1 MNFTHRTYTFSRSNQ
16 NNAWFTVMHYHV
28 QLYTHRRRLSG
39 QPGHV
44 PPIIEKRR
52 CIYHFLPPFAPNIF
66 DKSTPVC
73 RPTRDTACRLK
84 SYYFRQLYFLTL
96 HQQFPGIFH
105 FAASR
110 LTISRATVAFA
121 PVARLIASPKTTV
134 FKLGPT
140 SWVERPCLHTV
151 AAWADEPLG

>member
-1 MNFTHRTYTFSRSNQ
+1 MY
-16 NNAWFTVMHYHV
+16 YHI

-44 PPIIEKRR
+44 PPIIEKRP
-52 CIYHFLPPFAPNIF
+52 CIYHFSSPFATNIF
-66 DKSTPVC
+66 DKSMPVC
-73 RPTRDTACRLK
+73 TRDTACRLK
-84 SYYFRQLYFLTL
+84 SYYFRQLYFLAL
-96 HQQFPGIFH
+96 SLQFPGIFD

-110 LTISRATVAFA
+110 LTISRGTVAFA

-140 SWVERPCLHTV
+140 S
-151 AAWADEPLG
+151 